1 MDWYQAHGKN
11 AEGTCRHF
19 GISKSVFYRWK
30 NRYKPYNLKTL
41 EDDKSSRRPH
51 KVREMTTAPA
61 VLARIYDI
69 RFLDREKSKYEIQEE
84 LKREG
89 IICGRS
95 AIQKVINRHG
105 KLLRI

>member
-1 MDWYQAHGKN
+1 
-11 AEGTCRHF
+11 
-19 GISKSVFYRWK
+19 
-30 NRYKPYNLKTL
+30 
-41 EDDKSSRRPH
+41 
-51 KVREMTTAPA
+51 MTTAPA